1 MYGEK
6 ETLLHC
12 WWECK
17 LVQPL
22 SKTVW
27 RFLKKIKTE
36 LPYDLTFSFLD
47 IYLKKRKTL
56 IQKSTC
62 TLVFMAALFTVAKIW
77 KQCRFPSADKWTK
90 KMYICTYAHTHTHTM
105 EYYSVIKKWNFV
117 IPSTMGGPGGHY
129 AKWNKS
135 DRGRQ
140 LLNITEK

>member
-1 MYGEK
+1 M
-6 ETLLHC
+6 
-12 WWECK
+12 
-17 LVQPL
+17 VQPL

-77 KQCRFPSADKWTK
+77 KQCRFPSADK
-90 KMYICTYAHTHTHTM
+90 
-105 EYYSVIKKWNFV
+105 
-117 IPSTMGGPGGHY
+117 
-129 AKWNKS
+129 
-135 DRGRQ
+135 
-140 LLNITEK
+140 